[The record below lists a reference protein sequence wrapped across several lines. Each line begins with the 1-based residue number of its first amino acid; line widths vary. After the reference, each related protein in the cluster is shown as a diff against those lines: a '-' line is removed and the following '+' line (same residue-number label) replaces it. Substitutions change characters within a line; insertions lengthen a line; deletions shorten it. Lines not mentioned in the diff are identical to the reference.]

1 MERWQESLI
10 PGLATAEPLEHSEV
24 SVLGKADVEAIGLS
38 LAEEVARH
46 TRELLDH
53 QGWCLWEC
61 SALGGEVIAIVRDE
75 LVEGVPEGMPVYTE
89 AELRTLFNKPVP
101 RSTLRL
107 IHEAK
112 RKTGAKVITDARLLI
127 PTRRE

>member
-1 MERWQESLI
+1 MEKWQESLI
-10 PGLATAEPLEHSEV
+10 PGLATAEALEHSEA
-24 SVLGKADVEAIGLS
+24 SVPDEADLEAIALTR
-38 LAEEVARH
+38 AEEVARH

-75 LVEGVPEGMPVYTE
+75 LVGGVPEGMPVYTE
-89 AELRTLFNKPVP
+89 AELRTLFNKPVL

-112 RKTGAKVITDARLLI
+112 RRTGAKVITDARLLS
-127 PTRRE
+127 PTRQE

>member
-1 MERWQESLI
+1 MEKWQESLI
-10 PGLATAEPLEHSEV
+10 PGLATAEALEHSEA
-24 SVLGKADVEAIGLS
+24 SVLGKADVEAIDLS

-89 AELRTLFNKPVP
+89 AELRTLFDKPVP

-107 IHEAK
+107 VHEAK
-112 RKTGAKVITDARLLI
+112 KQGAVVKGVVQLNVDVSAK
-127 PTRRE
+127 